1 MQKGFRIGRIFG
13 IDIRIDWSWLLI
25 FVMVTWNLGAT
36 FGEFHSDWS
45 ATLQWGLAV
54 VAALLFFG
62 SVLAHELAHSLV
74 ARSRGVPVRSI
85 TLHLFGGVSNIQRDP
100 DNPRG
105 EFLMAILGP
114 VTSFVIGIILLSI
127 AGASGGPIAAMQK
140 PEEIIAELGPV
151 SMMLMWLGSIN
162 VTLGIFNLI
171 PGFPLD
177 GGRVLRSILWA
188 ITDDLRRA
196 TRWAAWVGQSIA
208 WLMIIAGVSMAF
220 GTRIPFFGTGV
231 ANGLWLAF
239 IGWFLNSASAR
250 SYRKIVVQ
258 DILEG
263 VPVRRMMR
271 TDPPTVSPGVSIDSL
286 VHEHVMGTDDHAF
299 PVLKDG
305 QVAGIVTLDDVRS
318 VARGDWQSTQARD
331 IMTPI
336 DDLTAV
342 KSGSDAAEAMTKL
355 SARDVRLLPVMS
367 DGGLAG
373 VLRRRDVIRWL
384 QLQSEAV

>member
-1 MQKGFRIGRIFG
+1 
-13 IDIRIDWSWLLI
+13 
-25 FVMVTWNLGAT
+25 
-36 FGEFHSDWS
+36 
-45 ATLQWGLAV
+45 
-54 VAALLFFG
+54 
-62 SVLAHELAHSLV
+62 
-74 ARSRGVPVRSI
+74 
-85 TLHLFGGVSNIQRDP
+85 
-100 DNPRG
+100 
-105 EFLMAILGP
+105 
-114 VTSFVIGIILLSI
+114 
-127 AGASGGPIAAMQK
+127 
-140 PEEIIAELGPV
+140 
-151 SMMLMWLGSIN
+151 
-162 VTLGIFNLI
+162 
-171 PGFPLD
+171 
-177 GGRVLRSILWA
+177 
-188 ITDDLRRA
+188 
-196 TRWAAWVGQSIA
+196 
-208 WLMIIAGVSMAF
+208 MAF

-250 SYRKIVVQ
+250 SYQKIVVQ

-367 DGGLAG
+367 NGGLAG
-373 VLRRRDVIRWL
+373 VLRRRDIIKWL